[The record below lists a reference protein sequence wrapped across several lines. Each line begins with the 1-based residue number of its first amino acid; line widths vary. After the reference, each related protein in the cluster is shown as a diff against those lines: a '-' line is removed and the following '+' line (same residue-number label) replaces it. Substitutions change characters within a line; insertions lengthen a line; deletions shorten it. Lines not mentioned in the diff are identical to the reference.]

1 MRRLW
6 KKKTPA
12 AVEEEK
18 EVRGGLGLT
27 VIGEVAGMEGS
38 EREYSM
44 KSDNFMVPSFFLR
57 ALIRN
62 SEKDLQWNS
71 LMVYS
76 YS

>member
-1 MRRLW
+1 MEEKNACRSI
-6 KKKTPA
+6 
-12 AVEEEK
+12 EEEK